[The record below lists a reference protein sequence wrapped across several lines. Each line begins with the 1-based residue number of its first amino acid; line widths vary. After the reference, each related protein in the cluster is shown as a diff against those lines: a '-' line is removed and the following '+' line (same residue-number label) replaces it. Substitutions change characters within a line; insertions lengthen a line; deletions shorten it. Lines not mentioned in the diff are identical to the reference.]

1 MAIVQLYIWGN
12 GLLPVS
18 QTKGTSMLNDCLQ
31 WQKDNGIDTLKFEVP
46 PIPMRF
52 VNRSRARGPLSFLP
66 FR

>member
-1 MAIVQLYIWGN
+1 
-12 GLLPVS
+12 
-18 QTKGTSMLNDCLQ
+18 MLNDCLQ